1 MRHRRLSTSYLTSL
15 HLVVERS
22 LSNHCSDR
30 FFRNKGAVAGVFLI
44 VGLAAASIVL
54 FMIFYIRRRRRTQRL
69 EHDTAVASTLAAAGY
84 NRQPLDGDDDDEKG
98 HRRTSAPSA
107 VGTLQNSSFGSGA
120 MLVGSTAGARPPT
133 AEGNTAP
140 STPGTGLDYDPYAAY
155 GTVHPPPAAVFPA
168 QTRRDGYMPA
178 RTGSPPPGAYNT
190 RRHTHSTSTSA
201 SSMGYGHAAKAS
213 IGSTEPLLSGYYSG
227 VPTEPP
233 TPALGPTLNL
243 ASPAGGEAERPRGG
257 VAERGSTTTTT
268 SSVYSADDESEIP
281 EMKPKLEVCVP
292 DVVSVDLRSR
302 VVIGPEQDA
311 G

>member
-1 MRHRRLSTSYLTSL
+1 
-15 HLVVERS
+15 
-22 LSNHCSDR
+22 
-30 FFRNKGAVAGVFLI
+30 
-44 VGLAAASIVL
+44 
-54 FMIFYIRRRRRTQRL
+54 
-69 EHDTAVASTLAAAGY
+69 
-84 NRQPLDGDDDDEKG
+84 
-98 HRRTSAPSA
+98 
-107 VGTLQNSSFGSGA
+107 
-120 MLVGSTAGARPPT
+120 
-133 AEGNTAP
+133 
-140 STPGTGLDYDPYAAY
+140 
-155 GTVHPPPAAVFPA
+155 
-168 QTRRDGYMPA
+168 
-178 RTGSPPPGAYNT
+178 
-190 RRHTHSTSTSA
+190 
-201 SSMGYGHAAKAS
+201 MGYGHAAKAS

-233 TPALGPTLNL
+233 TPAMGPTLNL